1 MSAKTYFVL
10 VLLAIAVWIFRS
22 TDETGSGPLAAVV
35 RTMDNVMFR
44 SSSGSAPSEEDQEQ
58 ARQRRKEEAAEN
70 LRLSNER
77 QAARQRAVDEYERRR
92 LALAQQIEALERS
105 NNHGVN
111 NTAIEELIRQRAAL
125 SLPQ

>member
-1 MSAKTYFVL
+1 VSAKTFLVL
-10 VLLAIAVWIFRS
+10 VLLAIAVWLFHF

-35 RTMDNVMFR
+35 RTVNKVMFH
-44 SSSGSAPSEEDQEQ
+44 SSSGSTQSEEEQEQ
-58 ARQRRKEEAAEN
+58 ARQHRKEVAEEN

-77 QAARQRAVDEYERRR
+77 QAARQRAMDEYERRR
-92 LALAQQIEALERS
+92 LALAKQIEALERS

-111 NTAIEELIRQRAAL
+111 NAAIEELIRQRAAL